1 MVSHRG
7 RQEIRPMARGSGAG
21 TGVVVALVVS
31 VVCVIG
37 LLTLTFMMYAG
48 KADALRERDEAESDL
63 EVFVSRAERNNDSA
77 QRLIDRAAQ
86 QQTSVFAHMN
96 DRNNS
101 VASFV
106 TGSPSSSLDEMR
118 SQLGLG
124 DADTVKGALTD
135 LRRQLQAGNNEIQ
148 SLKRQLSDLQ
158 QDNDRLATRADKA
171 DADSDIQVASV
182 TQTFQGYSTATDD
195 YQEQVE
201 DAVSAIND
209 SRQKLDRDYRNRIA
223 NIQGRLDRANQD
235 NSVFRAQIEELRK
248 KTENY
253 RIKPQSP
260 AELVDGRVISV
271 PGSDGQLFID
281 LGRDDRV
288 MPGMTFEVYNNPTS
302 IRIDPRTGN
311 YARGKASIEI
321 IRVGTETSTA
331 RITRASQG
339 RPVLKDDVFANAVFN
354 PEYRFKFL
362 VHGLF
367 DVNDDGR
374 PSNAEADYVRR
385 RIIDWGGEL
394 VDGEQLTGDLD
405 FLVLGSQPPMP
416 APLPP
421 DAEDVEFRAYLQQRE
436 SREKYDRLFDQASR
450 AQIPVLNWNRFE
462 VLTGMSGK

>member
-1 MVSHRG
+1 
-7 RQEIRPMARGSGAG
+7 MARGSGAG
-21 TGVVVALVVS
+21 TGVIVALVVS

-48 KADALRERDEAESDL
+48 KAEALLDRDKAENDL
-63 EVFVSRAERNNDSA
+63 EQFVTRAEQNNDASM
-77 QRLIDRAAQ
+77 RLIDSAADGQ
-86 QQTSVFAHMN
+86 VSVFEFL
-96 DRNNS
+96 NNRYQTA
-101 VASFV
+101 ASFV
-106 TGSPSSSLDEMR
+106 TGSPTATVAEMQ
-118 SQLGLG
+118 SQLGVSEG
-124 DADTVKGALTD
+124 DTAKNMVTD
-135 LRRQLQAGNNEIQ
+135 LRRQLQASTNEIQ
-148 SLKRQLSDLQ
+148 SLKRQLDDLH
-158 QDNDRLATRADKA
+158 QDNDQLMARAERAKD
-171 DADSDIQVASV
+171 DSEVQVASV
-182 TQTFQGYSTATDD
+182 TDTFNEYNTSTDA
-195 YQEQVE
+195 YQNEVT
-201 DAVSAIND
+201 DAVTAIND

-271 PGSDGQLFID
+271 PGSDGELFID
-281 LGRDDRV
+281 LGRNDRV
-288 MPGMTFEVYNNPTS
+288 MPGMTFEVYTNS
-302 IRIDPRTGN
+302 SAIRVDPRSGN

-321 IRVGTETSTA
+321 IRVGPETSTA
-331 RITRASQG
+331 RIIRDAQG
-339 RPVLKDDVFANAVFN
+339 RPVLKDDVIANAVFN

-385 RIIDWGGEL
+385 RIVDWGGEL
-394 VDGEQLTGDLD
+394 IEGDALTGDLD

-421 DAEDVEFRAYLQQRE
+421 DAEDVEFRSYLQQRE
-436 SREKYDRLFDQASR
+436 SREQYDRLFEQASQ

-462 VLTGMSGK
+462 VLTGMGN

>member
-1 MVSHRG
+1 
-7 RQEIRPMARGSGAG
+7 MARGSGAG
-21 TGVVVALVVS
+21 TGVIVALVVS

-48 KADALRERDEAESDL
+48 KAEALLDRDKAENDL
-63 EVFVSRAERNNDSA
+63 EQFVTRAEQNNDASM
-77 QRLIDRAAQ
+77 RLIDSAADGQ
-86 QQTSVFAHMN
+86 VSVFEFL
-96 DRNNS
+96 NNRYQT

-106 TGSPSSSLDEMR
+106 TGSPTATVAEMQ
-118 SQLGLG
+118 SQLGVSEG
-124 DADTVKGALTD
+124 DTAKNMVTD
-135 LRRQLQAGNNEIQ
+135 LRRQLQASTNEIQ
-148 SLKRQLSDLQ
+148 SLKRQLDDLH
-158 QDNDRLATRADKA
+158 QDNDQLMARAERAED
-171 DADSDIQVASV
+171 DSDVQVASV
-182 TQTFQGYSTATDD
+182 TDTFNEYNTSTDA
-195 YQEQVE
+195 YQNEVT
-201 DAVSAIND
+201 DAVTAIND

-271 PGSDGQLFID
+271 PGSDGELFID
-281 LGRDDRV
+281 LGRNDRV
-288 MPGMTFEVYNNPTS
+288 MPGMTFEVYTNS
-302 IRIDPRTGN
+302 SAIRIDPRSGN

-321 IRVGTETSTA
+321 IRVGPETSTA
-331 RITRASQG
+331 RIIRDAQG
-339 RPVLKDDVFANAVFN
+339 RPVLKDDVIANAVFN

-385 RIIDWGGEL
+385 RIVDWGGEL
-394 VDGEQLTGDLD
+394 IEGDALTGDLD

-421 DAEDVEFRAYLQQRE
+421 DAEDVEFRSYLQQRE
-436 SREKYDRLFDQASR
+436 SREQYDRLFEQASQ

-462 VLTGMSGK
+462 VLTGMGN

>member
-1 MVSHRG
+1 
-7 RQEIRPMARGSGAG
+7 MARGSGAG
-21 TGVVVALVVS
+21 TGVIVALVVS

-48 KADALRERDEAESDL
+48 KAEALLDRDKAENDL
-63 EVFVSRAERNNDSA
+63 EQFVTRAEQNNDASM
-77 QRLIDRAAQ
+77 RLIDSAADGQ
-86 QQTSVFAHMN
+86 VSVFEFL
-96 DRNNS
+96 NNRYQT

-106 TGSPSSSLDEMR
+106 TGSPTATVAEMQ
-118 SQLGLG
+118 SQLGVSEG
-124 DADTVKGALTD
+124 DTAKSMVTD
-135 LRRQLQAGNNEIQ
+135 LRRQLQASTNEIQ
-148 SLKRQLSDLQ
+148 SLKRQLDDLH
-158 QDNDRLATRADKA
+158 QDNDQLMARAERAED
-171 DADSDIQVASV
+171 DSDVQVASV
-182 TQTFQGYSTATDD
+182 TDTFNEYNTSTDA
-195 YQEQVE
+195 YQNEVT
-201 DAVSAIND
+201 DAVTAIND

-271 PGSDGQLFID
+271 PGSDGELFID
-281 LGRDDRV
+281 LGRNDRV
-288 MPGMTFEVYNNPTS
+288 MPGMTFEVYTNS
-302 IRIDPRTGN
+302 SAIRVDPRSGN

-321 IRVGTETSTA
+321 IRVGPETSTA
-331 RITRASQG
+331 RIIRDAQG
-339 RPVLKDDVFANAVFN
+339 RPVLKDDVIANAVFN

-385 RIIDWGGEL
+385 RIVDWGGEL
-394 VDGEQLTGDLD
+394 IEGDALTGDLD

-421 DAEDVEFRAYLQQRE
+421 DAEDVEFRSYLQQRE
-436 SREKYDRLFDQASR
+436 SREQYDRLFEQASQ

-462 VLTGMSGK
+462 VLTGMGN